1 MIEAE
6 VEKKYLVNKRGRK
19 IFVEIRRSK
28 DGKMFVVIE
37 KSLKHTFV
45 KNDEEMVWEQNTKDA
60 EEIEYEKLP
69 EEVRKVLSQLT
80 RF

>member
-1 MIEAE
+1 MIQTE

-19 IFVEIRRSK
+19 IFVEIRRSR
-28 DGKMFVVIE
+28 DGKIFVVIE

-45 KNDEEMVWEQNTKDA
+45 KNNEEMVWEQNTKDA

-69 EEVRKVLSQLT
+69 EEVRRVLSQLT